1 VVDIPVVD
9 GRPFAVTDRSDS
21 PPVAIVNQFFAH
33 KYYPNQNA
41 VGKRFRLDTAGGP
54 VVQIVGVARQSK
66 YFGLVEPA
74 VDYLY
79 LPLSQQPRTAM
90 SLVLHT
96 AVPPGDLAAPLRNLV
111 HSLDSGQPVIGLRTM
126 EEIFDQRARK
136 MLDIFIQTI
145 AGMGMVGLIL
155 ALVGLYGLMTYSVGL
170 RQREIG
176 IRMAIG
182 ADRFGVVKMVLK
194 QGLALAGS
202 GVAVGIVLWL
212 LVSKPIVAFLEAH
225 SFSWGLLALVAAGLI
240 AAAALG
246 AYIPARRASL
256 IDPNLVLR
264 QD

>member
-1 VVDIPVVD
+1 MIPMGAEKRVIPDGVQLPPGVEAVSILSAVVSEDYFSVVDIPVVD

-21 PPVAIVNQFFAH
+21 PPVAIVNQFLAH

-136 MLDIFIQTI
+136 MLDIF
-145 AGMGMVGLIL
+145 
-155 ALVGLYGLMTYSVGL
+155 S
-170 RQREIG
+170 RQ
-176 IRMAIG
+176 
-182 ADRFGVVKMVLK
+182 
-194 QGLALAGS
+194 S
-202 GVAVGIVLWL
+202 
-212 LVSKPIVAFLEAH
+212 LEWAW
-225 SFSWGLLALVAAGLI
+225 WGLSWRWWGCMA
-240 AAAALG
+240 
-246 AYIPARRASL
+246 
-256 IDPNLVLR
+256 
-264 QD
+264 